1 MVEDIELIPYG
12 CGRLRVT
19 HFPKIGE
26 PSDTIIKTA
35 DVDAKEVAVH
45 GTTYQ
50 EFDNVV
56 VPAARDY
63 TLEIRGEGTGSVI
76 INGKYSQEIDLSSG
90 PATIENLKGLIP
102 GDLRFDAGQY
112 NNIRL
117 VDARADQIE
126 VIPIRRTVDTIKI
139 VHTKRSDDVVK
150 VITNLDPQE
159 TPFRVEYGTQEGVYT
174 NTVTGFETGT
184 ITLSGI
190 DPEETCFVRIAAV
203 IKGEEVT
210 AECAVEPGSEDI
222 LKPNPD
228 VPQASLYRIWN
239 RRRYRTRL
247 ASV

>member
-1 MVEDIELIPYG
+1 MRPPA
-12 CGRLRVT
+12 CT

-35 DVDAKEVAVH
+35 DVDAKEVTVH

-184 ITLSGI
+184 ITLQALIQKRPVLYGLQ
-190 DPEETCFVRIAAV
+190 PLLRAKKLQPNALLNLVR
-203 IKGEEVT
+203 
-210 AECAVEPGSEDI
+210 
-222 LKPNPD
+222 
-228 VPQASLYRIWN
+228 RIF
-239 RRRYRTRL
+239 
-247 ASV
+247 